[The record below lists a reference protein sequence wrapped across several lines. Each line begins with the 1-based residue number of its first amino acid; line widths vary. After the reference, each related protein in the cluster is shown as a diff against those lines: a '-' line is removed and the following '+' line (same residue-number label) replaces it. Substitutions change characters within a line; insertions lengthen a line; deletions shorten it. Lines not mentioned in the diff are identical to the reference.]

1 MEIISADGRN
11 HTISSLSLA
20 WECSLIARLVY
31 GDREGLELIMLLL
44 YSILVERELGML
56 SHMMP
61 QHMHHGCINGVGFD
75 VIHMLTM
82 K

>member
-1 MEIISADGRN
+1 MN
-11 HTISSLSLA
+11 HTISSLSLI
-20 WECSLIARLVY
+20 WECNLIARLVY

-44 YSILVERELGML
+44 YSILVEGEPGML

-61 QHMHHGCINGVGFD
+61 QHRHHGYINNVDFD
-75 VIHMLTM
+75 VTHMLTM

>member
-1 MEIISADGRN
+1 
-11 HTISSLSLA
+11 
-20 WECSLIARLVY
+20 VY

-44 YSILVERELGML
+44 YSILVEGEPGVL

-61 QHMHHGCINGVGFD
+61 RHRHPGCINNVGFH
-75 VIHMLTM
+75 VTHMLTM